1 MEEKNEIKK
10 DQREN
15 SGCIAGIIQQ
25 EKASNVSTVQISAA
39 MSISPGNLYYY
50 YANKEDVIRCLW
62 DERMSGKLDELLNSV
77 ADVKTAADLL
87 DFIKA
92 GLEYMIE
99 YRFFYTE
106 ISTLFINDEKLVD
119 IYREADK
126 KMRDTFSD
134 FVIRMGEE
142 GKLIDYDEAARVMV
156 IQNAVAVAKQMLDR
170 YDVYLER
177 GITREDF
184 IGFSWLRIVSTL
196 VPVFE
201 EDMRAEIRK
210 ELEARGYNKERYLE
224 LTR

>member
-1 MEEKNEIKK
+1 MKSKK
-10 DQREN
+10 TRERILDASLELFN
-15 SGCIAGIIQQ
+15 MR
-25 EKASNVSTVQISAA
+25 KASNVSTVQISAA

-62 DERMSGKLDELLNSV
+62 DERMSGKLDELLNGV
-77 ADVKTAADLL
+77 ADIKTAADLL

-106 ISTLFINDEKLVD
+106 ISTLFINDEKLVE

-134 FVIRMGEE
+134 FVVRMGED
-142 GKLIDYDEAARVMV
+142 GKFIDHDESIRIMS
-156 IQNAVAVAKQMLDR
+156 IQNAVAVAEQMLDR

-177 GITREDF
+177 GITKEDF
-184 IGFSWLRIVSTL
+184 IGFSWLRIISTL

-201 EDMRAEIRK
+201 DGMRTEVRE
-210 ELEARGYNKERYLE
+210 ELKARGYNKEKYLE
-224 LTR
+224 LPR

>member
-1 MEEKNEIKK
+1 MKSKK
-10 DQREN
+10 TRER
-15 SGCIAGIIQQ
+15 ILD
-25 EKASNVSTVQISAA
+25 ASLELFNNVSTVQISAA

-62 DERMSGKLDELLNSV
+62 DERMSGKLDELMKGV
-77 ADVKTAADLL
+77 ADIKTAADLL

-106 ISTLFINDEKLVD
+106 ISTLFINDEKLVE

-126 KMRDTFSD
+126 KMRETFSE
-134 FVIRMGEE
+134 FVMRMGEE
-142 GKLIDYDEAARVMV
+142 GKFIDHDESIRIMS
-156 IQNAVAVAKQMLDR
+156 IQNAVAVAEQMLDR

-177 GITREDF
+177 GITKEDF
-184 IGFSWLRIVSTL
+184 IGFSWLRIISTL

-201 EDMRAEIRK
+201 DGMRTEVRE
-210 ELEARGYNKERYLE
+210 ELKARGYNKEKYLE
-224 LTR
+224 LLR